1 VPGVRERSP
10 VSGTSYTGFV
20 DPSGGSSDSMVLAIC
35 HRERDGRVVLDLV
48 RERKPPFS
56 PEAVVAEFCE
66 TLKAYRIHRLTGDHY
81 AGEFVREPFRLR
93 GINYQ
98 LADKP
103 KSDLYRDALPLMNS
117 GKVQLLDLPRLVLQ
131 LTQLERRVSRA
142 GKDSIDH
149 PPGAHDDL
157 ANAVCG
163 AVVTAV
169 SGPPPMRI
177 TDAALRNVMLSAVR
191 SGFAYHY
198 GMRF

>member
-1 VPGVRERSP
+1 
-10 VSGTSYTGFV
+10 
-20 DPSGGSSDSMVLAIC
+20 MVLAIA

-48 RERKPPFS
+48 RERRPPFS

-66 TLKAYRIHRLTGDHY
+66 TLKGYRIYRLTGDHY

-98 LADKP
+98 LASKP

-117 GKVQLLDLPRLVLQ
+117 GKVQLLDLPRLVSELCA
-131 LTQLERRVSRA
+131 LERRVSRA

-163 AVVTAV
+163 VLATIA
-169 SGPPPMRI
+169 SAPQPLRI
-177 TDAALRNVMLSAVR
+177 SDEALRRLSIPACPAAFLQPSYTNR
-191 SGFAYHY
+191 LRY
-198 GMRF
+198 